1 MKFLY
6 IRMPFTHDL
15 LKYKNDVFVETGTF
29 QGDTIDILLKVDEFK
44 ESQIY
49 SLELSD
55 VFYERCKAKYENLDN
70 VTIVHTN
77 SKYELFD
84 VIKNINT
91 PITFWLDSH
100 WSGTPDVGC
109 DPDTICPILYELKQI
124 KQHHIKTHTIIV
136 DDIRLM
142 DGKHFPVTLDEIVAH
157 IMDINPNYKLV
168 LYDDPWAERDVLV
181 ASLE

>member
-1 MKFLY
+1 
-6 IRMPFTHDL
+6 MPFTDEL

-55 VFYERCKAKYENLDN
+55 VFYERCKAKYANDDN
-70 VTIVHTN
+70 VTIVHAN
-77 SKYELFD
+77 SKYELFN

-109 DPDTICPILYELKQI
+109 DPETTCPILYELKQI
-124 KQHHIKTHTIIV
+124 KQHHINTHTIMV

-142 DGKHFPVTLDEIVAH
+142 DGNHFPVTFDEISAH

-168 LYDDPWAERDVLV
+168 LYDDYITPRDVLV
-181 ASLE
+181 ASVE

>member
-1 MKFLY
+1 
-6 IRMPFTHDL
+6 MPFTNEL

-29 QGDTIDILLKVDEFK
+29 QGDTIDILLNSDEFK
-44 ESQIY
+44 NSQIY

-100 WSGTPDVGC
+100 WSSTPDVGC

-142 DGKHFPVTLDEIVAH
+142 DGENFQVTLEEIATH

-168 LYDDPWAERDVLV
+168 FYDDYITPRDVLV
-181 ASLE
+181 ASVE

>member
-6 IRMPFTHDL
+6 IGMPFTNEL

-29 QGDTIDILLKVDEFK
+29 QGDTIDILLQSDGFK
-44 ESQIY
+44 DSQIY

-55 VFYERCKAKYENLDN
+55 VFYERCKAKYANHDN
-70 VTIVHTN
+70 VTIVHAN
-77 SKYELFD
+77 SKYELFS

-124 KQHHIKTHTIIV
+124 KQHHIKTHTIMV

-142 DGKHFPVTLDEIVAH
+142 NGEHFPVTLDEIAAH
-157 IMDINPNYKLV
+157 IMDINPKYKLV
-168 LYDDPWAERDVLV
+168 LYDDTWAKYDVLV